1 MKRTLRITIFLAW
14 AFLAL
19 IACAVPFVKTVMFV
33 KICVAVLG
41 AANVFG
47 IIANI
52 GLVHQLNKM
61 DREAENGLQLQ
72 EKQD

>member
-1 MKRTLRITIFLAW
+1 MKKTLRITLLVLWAILAV
-14 AFLAL
+14 
-19 IACAVPFVKTVMFV
+19 IACATPFVKTVMFV

-41 AANVFG
+41 VFNVYG

-61 DREAENGLQLQ
+61 DKEAQDGVQLQ
-72 EKQD
+72 EE